1 MASKIGQHRTLQIF
15 VFQKYRAP
23 SVVGTAIRQIAAE
36 SIRVVE
42 AAVCILIGRRV
53 GVGHTFLI
61 GGQGQSVLAIPA
73 LERLP
78 EAAIRA
84 RKLKRSF
91 RDIIICRC
99 ALRNS
104 PSECFSSK
112 RETSTIADS
121 VAYGFRPT
129 ASSGTLDI
137 PVAIWDPLVSCRSRK
152 ICISLHRISFS
163 SIHHGYGSHR
173 HGRGLL

>member
-1 MASKIGQHRTLQIF
+1 M
-15 VFQKYRAP
+15 
-23 SVVGTAIRQIAAE
+23 
-36 SIRVVE
+36 
-42 AAVCILIGRRV
+42 
-53 GVGHTFLI
+53 
-61 GGQGQSVLAIPA
+61 PA

-78 EAAIRA
+78 QAAIRE
-84 RKLKRSF
+84 RNSREVLETSSF
-91 RDIIICRC
+91 ECV
-99 ALRNS
+99 LYVRNS

-137 PVAIWDPLVSCRSRK
+137 PAAIWDLLVSCRSRK